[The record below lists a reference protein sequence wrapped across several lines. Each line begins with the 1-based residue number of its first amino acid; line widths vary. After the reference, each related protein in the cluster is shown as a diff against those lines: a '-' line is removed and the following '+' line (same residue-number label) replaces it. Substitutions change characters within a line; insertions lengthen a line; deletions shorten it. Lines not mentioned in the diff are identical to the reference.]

1 VLIARQLGRQGEAVT
16 LTTLEHLPIAQID
29 MLTLVLVGNSTSYV
43 KDGRFVTPRGYPGA
57 ELG

>member
-1 VLIARQLGRQGEAVT
+1 VT
-16 LTTLEHLPIAQID
+16 LTTLEHLPIAEVD
-29 MLTLVLVGNSTSYV
+29 MLSLVLVGNSTSYV